1 MKFTNRRYLTP
12 FHFWRHI
19 WTAKII
25 QDLIEAD
32 PKPNRSPLEAVWK
45 PTRNRIELDKIPS
58 EPKIWISEFFLL

>member
-32 PKPNRSPLEAVWK
+32 PKPNRSRTEAHLKPSGSRLEA
-45 PTRNRIELDKIPS
+45 N
-58 EPKIWISEFFLL
+58 

>member
-32 PKPNRSPLEAVWK
+32 PKPNRSPPEAVWK
-45 PTRNRIELDKIPS
+45 PSRSQLETE
-58 EPKIWISEFFLL
+58 